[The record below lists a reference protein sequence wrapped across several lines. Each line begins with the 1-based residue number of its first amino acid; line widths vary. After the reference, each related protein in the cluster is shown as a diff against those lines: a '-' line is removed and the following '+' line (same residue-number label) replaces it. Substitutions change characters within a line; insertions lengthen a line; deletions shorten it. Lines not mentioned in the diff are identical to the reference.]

1 MGKSRIFYIN
11 NMDMRDFLPYFM
23 KKIVTQI
30 SKIFNLIYGNIFTIF
45 LYQLEIFYHEQIW

>member
-1 MGKSRIFYIN
+1 
-11 NMDMRDFLPYFM
+11 MDMRDFLPYFM